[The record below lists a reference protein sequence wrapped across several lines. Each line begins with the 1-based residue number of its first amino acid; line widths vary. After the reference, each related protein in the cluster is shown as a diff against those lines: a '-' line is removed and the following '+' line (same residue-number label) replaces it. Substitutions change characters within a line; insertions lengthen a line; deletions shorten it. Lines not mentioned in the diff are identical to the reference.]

1 MRSEDGQKKP
11 LEKHKSSFKSC
22 YVKPFNLHPCEQIHK
37 TSSKTGTQMASP
49 NSAERLSF
57 HQSVS
62 ESMIRNPTG
71 ESCMK
76 QGTFAKYFLTMEQN
90 KPKKQKNKRINK
102 RILQSTSTNFC
113 MHRESKQFE

>member
-1 MRSEDGQKKP
+1 
-11 LEKHKSSFKSC
+11 
-22 YVKPFNLHPCEQIHK
+22 
-37 TSSKTGTQMASP
+37 MASP

-62 ESMIRNPTG
+62 ESMIGNPTA

-90 KPKKQKNKRINK
+90 KPKKQKQTNK
-102 RILQSTSTNFC
+102 QTNFTIYLFYKFLYAP
-113 MHRESKQFE
+113 RIKTS